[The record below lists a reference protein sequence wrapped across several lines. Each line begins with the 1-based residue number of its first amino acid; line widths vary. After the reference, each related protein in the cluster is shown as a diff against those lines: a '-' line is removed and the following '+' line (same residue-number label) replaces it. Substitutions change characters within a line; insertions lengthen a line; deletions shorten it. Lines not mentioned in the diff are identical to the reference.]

1 MREDYPLLDINPVFP
16 SLGVKVL
23 RGYYYYYVYLG
34 LVGSS
39 GTFHREQV
47 APSNLMYLGLAVQFL
62 QFQAMLLFEKALCY
76 SLCLTSSAS
85 LSIFSMLLLGLQLQ
99 LKQPQLE
106 ASSRSF
112 SLPIFV
118 RCNYLSF
125 PVLST

>member
-16 SLGVKVL
+16 SLRFKVL
-23 RGYYYYYVYLG
+23 RGYYYYYVYLS

-47 APSNLMYLGLAVQFL
+47 APSNLMYLGFALQLL
-62 QFQAMLLFEKALCY
+62 QFQAMLLFAKALCY
-76 SLCLTSSAS
+76 SLRLTSSAS

-99 LKQPQLE
+99 LKQSQHE

-112 SLPIFV
+112 LLPIFV
-118 RCNYLSF
+118 HCNYLSF